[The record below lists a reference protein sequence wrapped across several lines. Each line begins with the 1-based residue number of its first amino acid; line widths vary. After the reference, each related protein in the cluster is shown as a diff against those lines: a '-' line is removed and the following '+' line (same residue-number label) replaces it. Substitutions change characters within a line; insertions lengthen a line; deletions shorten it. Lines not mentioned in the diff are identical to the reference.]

1 MGFGWR
7 YAGTFFGAIGFLLLG
22 ATVTHEVLRYV
33 PRPVRRGLIRV
44 EWGRASTHGAA
55 RQMRSKKAALGG
67 ADGAGSTA
75 TQ

>member
-33 PRPVRRGLIRV
+33 PRPVR
-44 EWGRASTHGAA
+44 
-55 RQMRSKKAALGG
+55 
-67 ADGAGSTA
+67 
-75 TQ
+75 